1 MDKQGWLK
9 RVMEDAVLEVERR
22 PTWMKPAGLRQQELE
37 KRREAPEVK
46 KPNNAGE
53 RSGGTE

>member
-9 RVMEDAVLEVERR
+9 RVMEDAVQEVEQR

-37 KRREAPEVK
+37 KRREAPEIK
-46 KPNNAGE
+46 KQNNGGE
-53 RSGGTE
+53 QSGNSQ

>member
-37 KRREAPEVK
+37 KRREASEVK
-46 KPNNAGE
+46 TPNNGGE
-53 RSGGTE
+53 QSGGSE

>member
-1 MDKQGWLK
+1 MEKQGWLK

-37 KRREAPEVK
+37 KRGEAPEIK
-46 KPNNAGE
+46 KPDNGGE
-53 RSGGTE
+53 QSGGSE

>member
-9 RVMEDAVLEVERR
+9 RVMEDAVKEVERR

-37 KRREAPEVK
+37 KRPEAPEVK
-46 KPNNAGE
+46 KQNNGGE
-53 RSGGTE
+53 QSGSSE